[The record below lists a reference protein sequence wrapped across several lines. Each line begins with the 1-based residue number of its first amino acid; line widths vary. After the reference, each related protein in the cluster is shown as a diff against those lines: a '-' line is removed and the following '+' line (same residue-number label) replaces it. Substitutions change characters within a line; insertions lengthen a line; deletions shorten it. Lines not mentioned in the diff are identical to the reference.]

1 MANIGTHLRVYSFAS
16 LPPSHSVEHFS
27 PFGPKY
33 VSDGT
38 FRSHTGE
45 PQRGKGTRVWTFRA
59 ACFLCRYVRFFC
71 AAGSIFVP
79 LLYSCS
85 YVAALGLCLIKEM
98 LLDLQRRATDRWRN
112 CRVCTIIDGRRPQL
126 KMVHWEALRVG
137 NIVRLT
143 DDEEVPADVVVL
155 ATSNPEGIAYVET
168 SKLDGETTLKF
179 KQGVKETRTETYPLA
194 IAGIRG
200 RVVCEKPTSSMDSF
214 SGSLKLDAHP
224 RATSL
229 DLSNFIHRGAH
240 IRNTEWV
247 YGVVVY
253 TGHDTR
259 TLRSARHPS
268 LKFAHIESEVNSYT
282 IVSFFIIALLILIS
296 VMSKSSVQVRSA
308 SL

>member
-1 MANIGTHLRVYSFAS
+1 M
-16 LPPSHSVEHFS
+16 
-27 PFGPKY
+27 
-33 VSDGT
+33 
-38 FRSHTGE
+38 
-45 PQRGKGTRVWTFRA
+45 
-59 ACFLCRYVRFFC
+59 
-71 AAGSIFVP
+71 
-79 LLYSCS
+79 
-85 YVAALGLCLIKEM
+85 KEL

-112 CRVCTIIDGRRPQL
+112 LRVCTIIDGRRPQL
-126 KMVHWEALRVG
+126 RMVHWENLRVG

-143 DDEEVPADVVVL
+143 DEEEVPADVVVL

-200 RVVCEKPTSSMDSF
+200 RVVCEKPTYSMENF

-229 DLSNFIHRGAH
+229 DLSNFIHRGSH

-259 TLRSARHPS
+259 SLRSAKHPS
-268 LKFAHIESEVNSYT
+268 LKFAHIESEMNSYT
-282 IVSFFIIALLILIS
+282 LVSFFIIALLILIA
-296 VMSKSSVQVRSA
+296 VMSKSSIQVGFSVCLYLRVFVYLCICGISA
-308 SL
+308 QRLQLLDECDQLITVLMFTFFLLDEACGSYWIG